1 MQFWL
6 VTTDHLTDRLWFKD
20 DEDFKTGMNIP
31 PVLAASMPVNIL
43 SFILM
48 SNHVHFVLACARHE
62 AETFINR
69 FKKLYSQRYCKK
81 YGSRAL
87 LRNNGID
94 VRELFLDGESLEKG
108 IAYVQMNCVGANISL
123 NPADYPWGTGNAF
136 FRVQSLKGTRV
147 GDMGVR
153 ERRRYVHSKLSLPE
167 SYQINDDG
175 FVDPASYA
183 NVTFVESLFR
193 TPKRMNY
200 FLQNSS
206 KAKLIREAPS
216 FGDQVVLSGMKSL
229 CLSLFRKL
237 NISDLQESEKSEL
250 LKQIRYRF
258 SADPGQIARVSGI
271 PYETVCRL
279 LDTI

>member
-20 DEDFKTGMNIP
+20 DEDFKAGMNIP
-31 PVLAASMPVNIL
+31 PVLAASMSVNIL

-48 SNHVHFVLACARHE
+48 SNHVHFVLACNQPE

-69 FKKLYSQRYCKK
+69 FKKLYSQRYSKK
-81 YGSRAL
+81 YGSQSL
-87 LRNNGID
+87 LLNNGID
-94 VRELFLDGESLEKG
+94 IRELFLDGESLEKG

-136 FRVQSLKGTRV
+136 FRVQSPKGTRV

-153 ERRRYVHSKLSLPE
+153 ELRRYLHSRLPIPV
-167 SYQINDDG
+167 SYMINDNG
-175 FVDPASYA
+175 FVDPASYV

-200 FLQNSS
+200 FLRNSS

-229 CLSLFRKL
+229 CLALFRKP
-237 NISDLQESEKSEL
+237 NISDLQESEQSEL

-258 SADPGQIARVSGI
+258 SADPGQMTRVSGI
-271 PYETVCRL
+271 SYETVCRL
-279 LDTI
+279 LDSV

>member
-20 DEDFKTGMNIP
+20 DEDFKTGMNVP

-48 SNHVHFVLACARHE
+48 SNHVHFVLACAQSD

-69 FKKLYSQRYCKK
+69 FKKLYSQHYGRK
-81 YGSRAL
+81 YGSRSL

-94 VRELFLDGESLEKG
+94 IRELFLDGESLEKG
-108 IAYVQMNCVGANISL
+108 IAYVQMNSVGANISL

-136 FRVQSLKGTRV
+136 FRIQSPKGARA

-153 ERRRYVHSKLSLPE
+153 ELRRYLHSKLSLPE
-167 SYQINDDG
+167 SYMIIDDG
-175 FVDPASYA
+175 YVDPASYV

-206 KAKLIREAPS
+206 KAKISREAPS
-216 FGDQVVLSGMKSL
+216 FADQLILSGIKSL
-229 CLSLFRKL
+229 CLSLFRKM
-237 NISDLQESEKSEL
+237 NISDLQEPEQSEL
-250 LKQIRYRF
+250 LKQVRYRF
-258 SADPGQIARVSGI
+258 SADPGQIARVSGL
-271 PYETVCRL
+271 PYEIVCRL
-279 LDTI
+279 LDSV

>member
-20 DEDFKTGMNIP
+20 DEDFRTGMNIP
-31 PVLAASMPVNIL
+31 PLLAASMPVNIL

-48 SNHVHFVLACARHE
+48 SNHVHFVLSCSQHD

-69 FKKLYSQRYCKK
+69 FKKLYSQRYSKK
-81 YGSRAL
+81 YGSQSL
-87 LRNNGID
+87 LLNNGID
-94 VRELFLDGESLEKG
+94 IRELFLDGESLEKG

-123 NPADYPWGTGNAF
+123 NPADYPWGTGNVF
-136 FRVQSLKGTRV
+136 FRIQTPKGICV

-153 ERRRYVHSKLSLPE
+153 ELRRYVHSRLSLPG
-167 SYQINDDG
+167 SYVIIDDG
-175 FVDPASYA
+175 FVDPASYV
-183 NVTFVESLFR
+183 NVAFVESLFR

-206 KAKLIREAPS
+206 KAKLVREAPS
-216 FGDQVVLSGMKSL
+216 FGDQMVLSGMKSL
-229 CLSLFRKL
+229 CLSLFRKQ
-237 NISDLQESEKSEL
+237 NISDLLESELSEL

-271 PYETVCRL
+271 SYEMVCRL
-279 LDTI
+279 LDSI

>member
-48 SNHVHFVLACARHE
+48 SNHVHFVLACAKPD

-69 FKKLYSQRYCKK
+69 FKKLYSQRYSKK

-94 VRELFLDGESLEKG
+94 IRELFLDGESLEKG

-123 NPADYPWGTGNAF
+123 NPSDYPWGTGNAF

-147 GDMGVR
+147 ADMGVR
-153 ERRRYVHSKLSLPE
+153 ELRRYVHSKLSLPE
-167 SYQINDDG
+167 SYLINDDG
-175 FVDPASYA
+175 FVDPASYV

-258 SADPGQIARVSGI
+258 SAEPEQIARVSGI
-271 PYETVCRL
+271 PYDSVCRL
-279 LDTI
+279 LDSI